1 MADET
6 VIINPDLLSVAKEV
20 FSTLSEQRAEHSF
33 SFLLTEDGFNS
44 ISDTIKVVE
53 WGIGGNKSKLKATA
67 LEILEE
73 FATVDQGVPINVNL
87 TEYEL
92 KSMEEVALAL
102 EKAEESHQDGE
113 LT

>member
-1 MADET
+1 MAGDK
-6 VIINPDLLSVAKEV
+6 VKIDPDLLIVAKEV

-44 ISDTIKVVE
+44 IPDTIKVVE

-67 LEILEE
+67 LEILDEIV
-73 FATVDQGVPINVNL
+73 AVDQGVPINVNL

-102 EKAEESHQDGE
+102 EKAMEEHNEGE
-113 LT
+113 LD

>member
-1 MADET
+1 MAGDT
-6 VIINPDLLSVAKEV
+6 VKIDPELLSVSKEV

-33 SFLLTEDGFNS
+33 SFLLTADGFNS
-44 ISDTIKVVE
+44 IPDTIKVVE

-67 LEILEE
+67 LEILNEI
-73 FATVDQGVPINVNL
+73 AAVDQGMPINVNL

-102 EKAEESHQDGE
+102 EKAIEAHKDGE
-113 LT
+113 LD